1 MKNNN
6 NLTLRVAETNP
17 KFVGRGVALLNP
29 KVMEELHLS
38 TGDVIEISSKAAK
51 KKTLLYYGLA
61 N

>member
-1 MKNNN
+1 
-6 NLTLRVAETNP
+6 
-17 KFVGRGVALLNP
+17 
-29 KVMEELHLS
+29 MEELHLS